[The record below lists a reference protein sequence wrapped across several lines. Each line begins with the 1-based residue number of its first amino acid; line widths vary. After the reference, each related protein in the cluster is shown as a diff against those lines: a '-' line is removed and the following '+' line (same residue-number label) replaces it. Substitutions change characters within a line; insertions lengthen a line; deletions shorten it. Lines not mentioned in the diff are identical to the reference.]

1 MAALARYAMPGA
13 SLSLSSSVAQF
24 QKRLPSPQA
33 SSHLFS
39 APRSHFQ
46 LNARGIVG
54 FLPLTARLNSGLGI
68 FHGKTLQENQN
79 LNNDRSIQKGIRAAA
94 PAANEGMRS
103 LGIAVGIP
111 LVLGVVDAL
120 VNGPGT
126 KWYFDLK
133 KPRWQPPSFLFGGAW
148 SVLYPLMGLASWLVW
163 AEGGWAKQSHPLTI
177 YGVQLVLNL
186 AWPALFFGAKNLQ
199 LAFVDIVALCGAII
213 VTIAAFKPVNEVAAN
228 LLKPYLAWVLF
239 ATVLNYKLWDLNKDG
254 EPSSSPSASA

>member
-1 MAALARYAMPGA
+1 MAALALYTMPGA

-33 SSHLFS
+33 SSRVVS
-39 APRSHFQ
+39 APTSQFR
-46 LNARGIVG
+46 LNAPDIEG
-54 FLPLTARLNSGLGI
+54 FLPLTARLNSGFGSCI
-68 FHGKTLQENQN
+68 FHGKTLRENQN
-79 LNNDRSIQKGIRAAA
+79 DRSVQKGIRAAA

-120 VNGPGT
+120 VNSPGT

-163 AEGGWAKQSHPLTI
+163 AEGGWAKQSYPLTI
-177 YGVQLVLNL
+177 YAVQLVLNL
-186 AWPALFFGAKNLQ
+186 AWPALFFGAKNLG

-213 VTIAAFKPVNEVAAN
+213 ATIVAFKPVNEVAAN

-239 ATVLNYKLWDLNKDG
+239 ATVLNYKLWDLNKSYK
-254 EPSSSPSASA
+254 SSPSPSASE